1 MRRTLIVDERF
12 TLAQSRTPASVS
24 LLGDATNMAVDV
36 RNQYGPLEAL
46 IRAIADRKE
55 RPTPWVDATTYP
67 WSDPEFSKRYVRRAD
82 QNALIGMNETG
93 DEVDSLI
100 SLLQAKPKARI
111 LDVCAGNGRH
121 AVAMALRGYR
131 MTGVDIGPGAVS
143 LARETAKNLGLGV
156 DFRELDVRDLA
167 IEDAY
172 DGAYLTCGG
181 LSDFAPDDCGRL
193 LVVIDRALVSG
204 GKAVIEYADAAI
216 APSDVR
222 AWQFVQAESSL
233 FTDAPHLQL
242 EERLYDA
249 DTRSEVIRHYVV
261 PTDGKIFEIARCRRY
276 FDDATVRAALT
287 AAHFGSLEA
296 GPGSAPGLK
305 KIVGVKQ

>member
-1 MRRTLIVDERF
+1 
-12 TLAQSRTPASVS
+12 
-24 LLGDATNMAVDV
+24 MAVDV
-36 RNQYGPLEAL
+36 RNQFGPLEAL
-46 IRAIADRKE
+46 VRAIADRKE

-82 QNALIGMNETG
+82 HSALIGMNETG

-100 SLLQAKPKARI
+100 ALLQAKPKARI
-111 LDVCAGNGRH
+111 LDLCAGNGRH
-121 AVAMALRGYR
+121 AVAMALRGFR
-131 MTGVDIGPGAVS
+131 MTGIDVGPGAVS
-143 LARETAKNLGLGV
+143 LARETAKNLGLGI
-156 DFRELDVRDLA
+156 DFRELDVRELA

-193 LVVIDRALVSG
+193 LGVVERALVSG
-204 GKAVIEYADAAI
+204 GRAVIEYADIAR

-249 DTRSEVIRHYVV
+249 DSTSEVIRDYVI
-261 PTDGKIFEIARCRRY
+261 PNDGKIFEIARCRRY
-276 FDDATVRAALT
+276 FNDATVREALT
-287 AAHFGSLEA
+287 DARFTSLET

-305 KIVGVKQ
+305 KIIGVKQ

>member
-1 MRRTLIVDERF
+1 
-12 TLAQSRTPASVS
+12 
-24 LLGDATNMAVDV
+24 MAVDV
-36 RNQYGPLEAL
+36 RNQFGQLESL
-46 IRAIADRKE
+46 VRAIADRKE

-82 QNALIGMNETG
+82 HSALIGMVETG
-93 DEVDSLI
+93 EEVEALI
-100 SLLQAKPKARI
+100 SLLQTKPKARI
-111 LDVCAGNGRH
+111 LDLCAGSGRH

-131 MTGVDIGPGAVS
+131 MTGIDIGPGAVS
-143 LARETAKNLGLGV
+143 LARETAKNLSLGI
-156 DFRELDVRDLA
+156 DFRELDVRELA

-181 LSDFAPDDCGRL
+181 LSNFSPEDGSRVL
-193 LVVIDRALVSG
+193 EVVERALVSG
-204 GKAVIEYADAAI
+204 GRAVIEYADAAQ

-242 EERLYDA
+242 EERLFDA
-249 DTRSEVIRHYVV
+249 DTNAEVVRHYVV
-261 PTDGKIFEIARCRRY
+261 PSDGKIFEIARCRRY
-276 FDDATVRAALT
+276 FTDASAREALSAARF
-287 AAHFGSLEA
+287 ASLET

-305 KIVGVKQ
+305 KIVGVKK

>member
-1 MRRTLIVDERF
+1 
-12 TLAQSRTPASVS
+12 
-24 LLGDATNMAVDV
+24 MAVDV
-36 RNQYGPLEAL
+36 RNQFGPLEAL

-67 WSDPEFSKRYVRRAD
+67 WSDPEFSKRYVRRAAYE
-82 QNALIGMNETG
+82 QLIGMNETG
-93 DEVDSLI
+93 EEVESLI

-111 LDVCAGNGRH
+111 LDLCSGNGRH
-121 AVAMALRGYR
+121 AIGMALRGFR

-143 LARETAKNLGLGV
+143 LARETAKNLGLTV
-156 DFRELDVRDLA
+156 DFRELDVCELA

-172 DGAYLTCGG
+172 DGVYLTCGG
-181 LSDFAPDDCGRL
+181 LSDFSPDDCGRL
-193 LVVIDRALVSG
+193 LAVVERALVSG
-204 GKAVIEYADAAI
+204 GRAVIEYADAAN

-242 EERLYDA
+242 EERLYDGDA
-249 DTRSEVIRHYVV
+249 LAEVIRHYVV
-261 PTDGKIFEIARCRRY
+261 PTDGKIFEIARCRR
-276 FDDATVRAALT
+276 FFSDASIREALNAAP
-287 AAHFGSLEA
+287 FGSLEA

-305 KIVGVKQ
+305 KIIGVKK

>member
-1 MRRTLIVDERF
+1 
-12 TLAQSRTPASVS
+12 
-24 LLGDATNMAVDV
+24 MAVDV
-36 RNQYGPLEAL
+36 RNQFGPLEAL
-46 IRAIADRKE
+46 VRAIADRKE

-82 QNALIGMNETG
+82 QSVLIGMNETG
-93 DEVDSLI
+93 DEVESLI

-111 LDVCAGNGRH
+111 LDLCAGNGRH
-121 AVAMALRGYR
+121 AVAMALRGFR
-131 MTGVDIGPGAVS
+131 MTGVDVGPGAVS
-143 LARETAKNLGLGV
+143 LARETAKNLGLAV
-156 DFRELDVRDLA
+156 DFRELDVCELA

-181 LSDFAPDDCGRL
+181 LSNFSPDDCGRL
-193 LVVIDRALVSG
+193 LAVVERALVSG
-204 GKAVIEYADAAI
+204 GRAVIEYADAAGT
-216 APSDVR
+216 PSDVR

-249 DTRSEVIRHYVV
+249 DTSAEVIRHYVV
-261 PTDGKIFEIARCRRY
+261 PSDGKIFEIARCRRY
-276 FDDATVRAALT
+276 FNDATAREALSAAR
-287 AAHFGSLEA
+287 FVSLEA

-305 KIVGVKQ
+305 KIVGVKK

>member
-1 MRRTLIVDERF
+1 
-12 TLAQSRTPASVS
+12 
-24 LLGDATNMAVDV
+24 MAVEV
-36 RNQYGPLEAL
+36 RNQFGPLEAL

-82 QNALIGMNETG
+82 YAQLIGMNETG
-93 DEVDSLI
+93 EEVESLI

-111 LDVCAGNGRH
+111 LDICSGNGRH
-121 AVAMALRGYR
+121 AVAMALRGFR
-131 MTGVDIGPGAVS
+131 MTGVDIGPGAIT
-143 LARETAKNLGLGV
+143 LARETAKNLGLTV
-156 DFRELDVRDLA
+156 DFRELDVRELA
-167 IEDAY
+167 IEDAF

-181 LSDFAPDDCGRL
+181 LSDFSPDDCNRL
-193 LVVIDRALVSG
+193 LAVVERALVPG
-204 GKAVIEYADAAI
+204 GRAVIEYADGSQP
-216 APSDVR
+216 PSDVR

-242 EERLYDA
+242 EERLYDGDA
-249 DTRSEVIRHYVV
+249 SAEVIRHYVV

-276 FDDATVRAALT
+276 FNDATVREALT
-287 AAHFGSLEA
+287 TARFGSLES

-305 KIVGVKQ
+305 KITGVKK

>member
-1 MRRTLIVDERF
+1 
-12 TLAQSRTPASVS
+12 
-24 LLGDATNMAVDV
+24 MAVDV
-36 RNQYGPLEAL
+36 RNQFGPLEAL

-82 QNALIGMNETG
+82 HSASIGMNDTG
-93 DEVDSLI
+93 EEVDSLI
-100 SLLQAKPKARI
+100 SLLQAKPKSRI
-111 LDVCAGNGRH
+111 LDLCSGNGRH

-131 MTGVDIGPGAVS
+131 MTGIDVGPGAVS
-143 LARETAKNLGLGV
+143 LARETAKNLGLAV
-156 DFRELDVRDLA
+156 DFRELDVRELA

-181 LSDFAPDDCGRL
+181 LSNFAPDDCGRL
-193 LVVIDRALVSG
+193 LAVVERALVPG
-204 GKAVIEYADAAI
+204 GRAVIEYADAALV
-216 APSDVR
+216 PSDVR

-242 EERLYDA
+242 EERLYDGDA
-249 DTRSEVIRHYVV
+249 NSEVIRHYVV

-276 FDDATVRAALT
+276 FNDASVREALA
-287 AAHFGSLEA
+287 AAHFVALET

-305 KIVGVKQ
+305 KIVGVKK

>member
-1 MRRTLIVDERF
+1 
-12 TLAQSRTPASVS
+12 
-24 LLGDATNMAVDV
+24 MAVDV

-46 IRAIADRKE
+46 VRAIADRKE

-82 QNALIGMNETG
+82 HGALIGMNETG
-93 DEVDSLI
+93 DEVDQLI
-100 SLLQAKPKARI
+100 ALLQAKPKARI
-111 LDVCAGNGRH
+111 LDLCAGNGRH
-121 AVAMALRGYR
+121 AVAMALRGFR
-131 MTGVDIGPGAVS
+131 MTGIDIGPGAVA
-143 LARETAKNLGLGV
+143 LARETAKNLGLGI

-181 LSDFAPDDCGRL
+181 LSDFAPNDCGRL
-193 LVVIDRALVSG
+193 LAVVERALVSG
-204 GKAVIEYADAAI
+204 GRAVIEYADVEQ

-249 DTRSEVIRHYVV
+249 DSTSEVIRDYVV
-261 PTDGKIFEIARCRRY
+261 PNDGKIIEIARCRRY
-276 FDDATVRAALT
+276 FSDAAVREALDAARFT
-287 AAHFGSLEA
+287 SIDYA
-296 GPGSAPGLK
+296 PGSAPGLK
-305 KIVGVKQ
+305 KAIAVKQ